1 MKNSCVFNELKT
13 SLGFP
18 GCLFF
23 TSLKLFFPL
32 PRIKFLRGK
41 LDPSIP
47 FFSFRNCAA
56 LRENK
61 KYTESLHPYSQIHQ
75 KFIKAFQHKLLQS
88 ISSRLSTLG
97 VLIVA
102 SETFFNR

>member
-1 MKNSCVFNELKT
+1 MKNTCVFNELKT
-13 SLGFP
+13 FLGFP

-32 PRIKFLRGK
+32 PRTKFLRGK
-41 LDPSIP
+41 IDPSIL
-47 FFSFRNCAA
+47 FLGGDCAA

-61 KYTESLHPYSQIHQ
+61 KYTGSLHTYSQIHQ
-75 KFIKAFQHKLLQS
+75 KFIKAFQDKLLQS